1 MLADI
6 GADAEDLVGDVDAV
20 RDRALVG
27 ILRDEIACRK
37 PHRVQ

>member
-6 GADAEDLVGDVDAV
+6 GADAEDLVGDVDPV

-27 ILRDEIACRK
+27 VLRDEVAPEK
-37 PHRVQ
+37 PHRM